1 MSGNRERYYI
11 QIDDLTLAR
20 GENPELSFDGATVE
34 GLAAAVAAALRE
46 TALFERWRCEQ
57 EEPDEVDPQMGL
69 LDPQAEVTA
78 KTVRSRVDMTIVTDL
93 PHALIKHR
101 LHLLIGKHW
110 RLHDVKA
117 A

>member
-1 MSGNRERYYI
+1 MSKNQQRYYI
-11 QIDDLTLAR
+11 RIDDLTLAR
-20 GENPELSFDGATVE
+20 GADPDMSFDGATVE
-34 GLAAAVAAALRE
+34 GLAAAVGTALRE
-46 TALFERWRCEQ
+46 TALFERWRLEQ

-69 LDPQAEVTA
+69 LDAQAEVSA

-101 LHLLIGKHW
+101 LHLLIGEHW
-110 RLHDVKA
+110 RLYDVKA